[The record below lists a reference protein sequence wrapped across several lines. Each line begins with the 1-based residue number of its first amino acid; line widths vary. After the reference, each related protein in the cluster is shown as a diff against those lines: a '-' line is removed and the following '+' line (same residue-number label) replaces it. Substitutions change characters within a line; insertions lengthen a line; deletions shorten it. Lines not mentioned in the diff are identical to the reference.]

1 MRKFN
6 ISPSAMTEKIG
17 SCFPVQ
23 SFLLSLLPAVAVNAI
38 ISMVISYPLLVYG
51 TKKITLFVLA
61 VNLIAFVS
69 HYFLLNFIVGIIVFL
84 FSGILYQRVILFLR
98 ILLFFLL
105 QSVLLVDTKIYS
117 LFHYHINSLVWNVLT
132 TEGVTDSVIL
142 GKETILIFSVLLAI
156 IFSGEVIIHVSLAG
170 LYKKIKPE
178 NLSFLMK
185 TAKIIFAL
193 CISLIIF
200 DKGIYAYGDLF
211 NITDITKNTRL
222 YPLYQPFT
230 IKRLASNLLHMKVN
244 RELDFKVSASNTS
257 LRYPL
262 KALAFDPSENRN
274 YNIIVVALEGL
285 RFDNLNRDI
294 MPNTWSFGQQNIVY
308 NNHYSGGNGTRFGLF
323 SLFYGINGA
332 YWQNFLA
339 QRRSPLLIDS
349 LIDKGYDFQIL
360 SSTRLTFPEFRKTAF
375 IRIPEYIE
383 DTVSSG
389 DATERD
395 RIITDK
401 LIDHIGSRKTQKP
414 FFAFLFYNSS
424 HQPYLYPKEFE
435 KFLPVGNSEINY
447 FKDTDKENI
456 SRLKNRYRNAVLYD
470 DFLIGKIISSLKKS
484 GMLEK
489 TILLITGDHGEEF
502 YENGFMG
509 HTSSFD
515 DYQTKTVF
523 VLHYPGIKNQ
533 VISRIT
539 SHLDLV
545 PTLMESLGCTSPAGD
560 YSQGVSLI
568 GNGSHEYV
576 NVANWDNAAIVDK
589 DTEIVY
595 STELYNMGKFEV
607 HRKADYCLIDNAG
620 QLLKQKKHFL
630 LEVLHKMS
638 EFY

>member
-1 MRKFN
+1 
-6 ISPSAMTEKIG
+6 
-17 SCFPVQ
+17 
-23 SFLLSLLPAVAVNAI
+23 
-38 ISMVISYPLLVYG
+38 MVISFPLLVQG
-51 TKKITLFVLA
+51 TTKITLFVLA
-61 VNLIAFVS
+61 VNLISFIS
-69 HYFLLNFIVGIIVFL
+69 HYFLLNFIAGIIVFL
-84 FSGILYQRVILFLR
+84 LSGILYQRVILFLK

-105 QSVLLVDTKIYS
+105 QTLLLVDTKIYS

-132 TEGVTDSVIL
+132 TEGVSDSVIL
-142 GKETILIFSVLLAI
+142 GKETIRIFSVWLSI
-156 IFSGEVIIHVSLAG
+156 IFSAEVIIHIYLAG

-178 NLSFLMK
+178 NLSFFLK
-185 TAKIIFAL
+185 TARVIFAVCL
-193 CISLIIF
+193 SLIIF

-211 NITDITKNTRL
+211 NMTDITKNAKL

-230 IKRLASNLLHMKVN
+230 IKRLAADILHIKVN

-257 LRYPL
+257 LTYPL
-262 KALAFDPSENRN
+262 KELFFDPSKNSN

-285 RFDNLNRDI
+285 RFDNLSRDI

-323 SLFYGINGA
+323 SLFYGINGT
-332 YWQNFLA
+332 YWHNFLA

-349 LIDKGYDFQIL
+349 LIDRGYDFKIL

-389 DATERD
+389 DAPERD

-401 LIDHIGSRKTQKP
+401 LIDHISSGKMQKP

-435 KFLPVGNSEINY
+435 KFLPVNKSEINY

-456 SRLKNRYRNAVLYD
+456 SRLKNRYMNAVLYD

-484 GMLEK
+484 GLLDK
-489 TILLITGDHGEEF
+489 TIVLITGDHGEEF
-502 YENGFMG
+502 YENGFLG

-533 VISRIT
+533 TINRIT

-545 PTLMESLGCTSPAGD
+545 PTLMESIGCTSPAGD
-560 YSQGVSLI
+560 YSQGISLI
-568 GNGSHEYV
+568 GNSGHEYI
-576 NVANWDNAAIVDK
+576 NVANWDNAAVVDNELK
-589 DTEIVY
+589 IVY
-595 STELYNMGKFEV
+595 STELYNIGRFEV
-607 HRKADYCLIDNAG
+607 HRKADYSLIDNAG
-620 QLLKQKKHFL
+620 QLLRQKKGFL
-630 LEVLHKMS
+630 LDVLKKMS